1 MYKSKLLFKTTNAM
15 YHKEAT
21 VWESTWAFIYG
32 VDTKTSGRFRIRVT
46 KLAAQDLIAMGI
58 IPEGTPPDMFG
69 VQGNLDRWHES
80 KGWIPCFDWV
90 GDPSVADEKIIE
102 DDMCKQFRSFVTGI
116 SLEEDVPFEM
126 PPVSPPKPPKPKKEF
141 KVPPPKKQSEE
152 VVLPPKEDSSSE
164 DDDSN
169 DPDDIDWL

>member
-32 VDTKTSGRFRIRVT
+32 IDTKTSGRFRIRVT

-69 VQGNLDRWHES
+69 VQGTLDRWNER

-90 GDPSVADEKIIE
+90 GDPSTADEKIIE
-102 DDMCKQFRSFVTGI
+102 DDMCKQFQSFVTGI
-116 SLEEDVPFEM
+116 SIEEGEPFEM
-126 PPVSPPKPPKPKKEF
+126 PPVAPPKPSKPKKEF
-141 KVPPPKKQSEE
+141 KAPEIKKVPVK
-152 VVLPPKEDSSSE
+152 VVLPKEDVSSDD
-164 DDDSN
+164 DDDS
-169 DPDDIDWL
+169 DSDGGVDWL